1 MEIEEEPRPKHRLF
15 SPPKLDGAAA
25 EELRAYIGDLR
36 TEIARV
42 EAELQRKQAHL
53 TAAAAFFKP
62 TQ

>member
-42 EAELQRKQAHL
+42 EAELERKHAHL

-62 TQ
+62 RQ